1 LQGKTYRVGPIT
13 ASATRLPASEVAAE
27 DTTRR
32 VFAMECK
39 KGGAIDDLVVLYCER
54 GEGAGAGAAAP
65 RGGGGGGGGVG
76 GAAGP
81 LPNGCYII
89 SCREAKGYVMDA
101 KGASRAVGTP
111 LILWPRHGR
120 ENQKFFARALQVPGL
135 FSLAPAWC
143 ADGAV
148 ALGLNAAGRMVLCK
162 EPFLWRIEWVEEEG
176 GAWALRPAEGGKRVG
191 APYAITPRGAEFV
204 LEEPRPSRGQL
215 FIFDAL

>member
-1 LQGKTYRVGPIT
+1 M
-13 ASATRLPASEVAAE
+13 RLPASDDAAE

-39 KGGAIDDLVVLYCER
+39 KGWAIDDLVVLYCER

-65 RGGGGGGGGVG
+65 RGGGGGGGGGGVG

-89 SCREAKGYVMDA
+89 SSRKDKGYVMDA
-101 KGASRAVGTP
+101 KGGSRAVGTP
-111 LILWPRHGR
+111 LILWPRHGG
-120 ENQKFFARALQVPGL
+120 ENQKFFARAQQVPGL

-162 EPFLWRIEWVEEEG
+162 EPFQWRIEWVAEEG
-176 GAWALRPAEGGKRVG
+176 GGWALRPAEGDKRVG
-191 APYAITPRGAEFV
+191 APYALHPMHAEFV

-215 FIFDAL
+215 FIFNAV